1 MCFFFPPY
9 RSGGAHSQQSRS
21 NQPKKKIEKELAV
34 SGLGVPETA
43 VYRKQH
49 TICGRLIDCEI
60 TV

>member
-1 MCFFFPPY
+1 MCFFPPY
-9 RSGGAHSQQSRS
+9 RSDGAQSRS
-21 NQPKKKIEKELAV
+21 NQPKKIEKELAV
-34 SGLGVPETA
+34 SGLGVPKTA